1 MPWDWP
7 EELEALVAAPAH
19 HTLLLENER
28 VRVLETRIPAGETTA
43 VHTHR
48 WPNVQYVVSSPDFIR
63 RDGEGAVLLD
73 TRMTQGRP
81 EPPVTLWS
89 EPLPP
94 HSIENVGEAD
104 LHVIMVE
111 LKG

>member
-1 MPWDWP
+1 
-7 EELEALVAAPAH
+7 
-19 HTLLLENER
+19 
-28 VRVLETRIPAGETTA
+28 
-43 VHTHR
+43 
-48 WPNVQYVVSSPDFIR
+48 
-63 RDGEGAVLLD
+63 VLLD
-73 TRMTQGRP
+73 TRMTQSWP
-81 EPPVTLWS
+81 APLVILWS